1 MPSKTKG
8 LEQIRLTLKTYSNST
23 ILTSLLYHTI
33 DPPKN
38 KSIIL
43 LLPLNSLF
51 QNDKI
56 SSGAMM
62 KDETAQN
69 GSMTVHDIYKS

>member
-8 LEQIRLTLKTYSNST
+8 LEQIRIINIKN

-43 LLPLNSLF
+43 LLPLNAYFKMIKCFLP
-51 QNDKI
+51 I
-56 SSGAMM
+56 LW
-62 KDETAQN
+62 
-69 GSMTVHDIYKS
+69 